1 MFLTILYCVAR
12 LLSIF
17 WGGAKC
23 KRAEIIKSYC
33 IFSQLLYNK
42 RMLDSKNNTIVALS
56 TPLGVGAICI
66 VRLSGDDAV
75 TIADKVFVSIKN
87 KKPSEFEARKLELG
101 TFKAKNFNEQI
112 LCVVFR
118 APFSFTGENLVEF
131 QCHGGVK
138 IAEGIIETLIDN
150 GATMAGNGE
159 FSKRA
164 FLNGKLSLEKAEGMM
179 DMINAESDAEI
190 RAGYNLLDGELG
202 KLAINSQKAL
212 IDVLSEVEVSFDY
225 PEETIEYIT
234 RNNLS
239 SRLTKIKTQIDAL
252 VKTGTAGKQITGG
265 ISLLIL
271 GEPNVGK
278 SSLLNA
284 LTETDRA
291 IVTNVAG
298 TTRDTIE
305 APLEINGIKF
315 KLIDTAGIHET
326 RDLVERIGIDKA
338 KSLIKSADLC
348 LVMVDASKPEDEHD
362 KSVKDLTKNAK
373 RIIIGNKIDKLAQK
387 TGFLQSADIYISTQ
401 NRGDIERL
409 KTQIYE
415 LSADKNITNGLV
427 VTNARHLDAL
437 KRASGHLENALQAID
452 TQTLDLVS
460 IDLNLAYSALGEITG
475 STTGEDIIDAIFAKF
490 CLGK

>member
-1 MFLTILYCVAR
+1 
-12 LLSIF
+12 
-17 WGGAKC
+17 
-23 KRAEIIKSYC
+23 
-33 IFSQLLYNK
+33 
-42 RMLDSKNNTIVALS
+42 MLDSKNNTIVALS

-75 TIADKVFVSIKN
+75 NIADKVFVSIKN

-101 TFKAKNFNEQI
+101 TFKANNFNEQI
-112 LCVVFR
+112 LCVVFH

-202 KLAINSQKAL
+202 KLAISSQKAL

-239 SRLTKIKTQIDAL
+239 SRLTKIKNQIDKL

>member
-1 MFLTILYCVAR
+1 MTGFSRLSKGKKILLTGIALVLVMLIVEVLVYSFYETREEPQMQVSVIVSSAQADRWENLR
-12 LLSIF
+12 L
-17 WGGAKC
+17 GAEQ
-23 KRAEIIKSYC
+23 AA
-33 IFSQLLYNK
+33 
-42 RMLDSKNNTIVALS
+42 NNTQAEV
-56 TPLGVGAICI
+56 
-66 VRLSGDDAV
+66 
-75 TIADKVFVSIKN
+75 
-87 KKPSEFEARKLELG
+87 
-101 TFKAKNFNEQI
+101 
-112 LCVVFR
+112 
-118 APFSFTGENLVEF
+118 NL
-131 QCHGGVK
+131 
-138 IAEGIIETLIDN
+138 T
-150 GATMAGNGE
+150 TMAGNGE

-202 KLAINSQKAL
+202 KLAISSQKAL

-225 PEETIEYIT
+225 PEEMIEYIT

-239 SRLTKIKTQIDAL
+239 SRLAKIKNQIDAL

-265 ISLLIL
+265 INLLIL

-291 IVTNVAG
+291 IVTSVAG

-362 KSVKDLTKNAK
+362 KSVKNLTKNAK

-387 TGFLQSADIYISTQ
+387 TSFLQSADIYISTQ

>member
-1 MFLTILYCVAR
+1 
-12 LLSIF
+12 
-17 WGGAKC
+17 
-23 KRAEIIKSYC
+23 
-33 IFSQLLYNK
+33 
-42 RMLDSKNNTIVALS
+42 MLDSKNNTIVALS

-101 TFKAKNFNEQI
+101 TFKANNFNEQI

-239 SRLTKIKTQIDAL
+239 SRLTEIRNQIDAL

-387 TGFLQSADIYISTQ
+387 TDFLQSADIYISTQ

>member
-1 MFLTILYCVAR
+1 
-12 LLSIF
+12 
-17 WGGAKC
+17 
-23 KRAEIIKSYC
+23 
-33 IFSQLLYNK
+33 
-42 RMLDSKNNTIVALS
+42 MLDSKNNTIVALS

-87 KKPSEFEARKLELG
+87 KKPSEFEARKFELG
-101 TFKAKNFNEQI
+101 TFKANNFNEQI

-202 KLAINSQKAL
+202 KLAISSQKAL

-239 SRLTKIKTQIDAL
+239 SRLTKIKNQIDTL

-291 IVTNVAG
+291 IVTSVAG

-362 KSVKDLTKNAK
+362 KNVKNLTKNAK

-387 TGFLQSADIYISTQ
+387 TSFLQSADIYISTQ

>member
-12 LLSIF
+12 ILSIF
-17 WGGAKC
+17 WGSVKC
-23 KRAEIIKSYC
+23 KHAEIIKSYC

-101 TFKAKNFNEQI
+101 TFKANNFNEQI

-234 RNNLS
+234 RNNFS
-239 SRLTKIKTQIDAL
+239 SRLTEIKTQIDAL

-315 KLIDTAGIHET
+315 RLIDTAGIHET

>member
-1 MFLTILYCVAR
+1 M
-12 LLSIF
+12 SIF
-17 WGGAKC
+17 WGSVKC
-23 KRAEIIKSYC
+23 KHAEIIKSYC

-75 TIADKVFVSIKN
+75 NIADKVFVSIKN

-101 TFKAKNFNEQI
+101 TFKANNFNEQI

-202 KLAINSQKAL
+202 KLAISSQKAL

-239 SRLTKIKTQIDAL
+239 SRLTKIKNQIDAL

-401 NRGDIERL
+401 NRGDIEHL

>member
-1 MFLTILYCVAR
+1 M
-12 LLSIF
+12 F
-17 WGGAKC
+17 WGGVKC

-33 IFSQLLYNK
+33 IFFQLLYNN
-42 RMLDSKNNTIVALS
+42 RMLNSKNNTIVALS

-101 TFKAKNFNEQI
+101 TFKANNFNEQI

-190 RAGYNLLDGELG
+190 RAGFNLLDGELG
-202 KLAINSQKAL
+202 KLAISSQKAL

-239 SRLTKIKTQIDAL
+239 SRLTEIKNQIDAL

-373 RIIIGNKIDKLAQK
+373 RIIIGNKIDKLSQK
-387 TGFLQSADIYISTQ
+387 TGFMQPADIYISTQ